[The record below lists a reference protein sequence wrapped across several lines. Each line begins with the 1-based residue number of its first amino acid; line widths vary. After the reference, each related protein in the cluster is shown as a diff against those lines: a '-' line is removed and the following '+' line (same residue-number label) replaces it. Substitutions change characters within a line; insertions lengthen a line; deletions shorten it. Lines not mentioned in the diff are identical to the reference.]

1 MLGLGLAVLA
11 LTAACYGG
19 TTPQEET
26 SSRGSGGSGPALS
39 VLIDEYNLGSQA
51 IEAFFTNTLGYL
63 ESLCGQETVHT
74 GVMFVEMVLRFVAEG
89 AASGL
94 NVIAVYVSEILRVT
108 GVGDPVS
115 IPHFTPEGVFSVA
128 KWALIAVIGYWL
140 VCVVLRVAMALLK
153 RVFWLL
159 KLVVVARIFVRI
171 VSDPNASPETTA
183 TRLSVLVVFCAVV
196 SVATRAASGTNLQWM
211 ENRLKSLEERIK
223 VLEKTKW
230 SDD

>member
-51 IEAFFTNTLGYL
+51 IEAFFT
-63 ESLCGQETVHT
+63 
-74 GVMFVEMVLRFVAEG
+74 FVEMVLRFVAEG